1 MNIITIIPARY
12 ASSRLPGKM
21 LMEINGKSVIQRTY
35 EQVKKASLIQD
46 VYIATDDQKII
57 DHCLSFGAQ
66 CILINEECKNGTER
80 VALCLQTLNQDCDLV
95 LNVQGDEP
103 FINPDDI
110 DLLITNYCNSVC
122 TTLHYEIKTHE
133 HLHNTNIVKMIVNN
147 NHQVIYGSR
156 GMIPY
161 HKSGNTQPN
170 VKYLAHIGIF
180 LFQKNFLYKFLNYQ
194 DTPAQSCEDLEW
206 LKIIEMGE
214 KLSSFEVSEPEIG
227 VNTIEDY
234 NYLSKKYVK

>member
-12 ASSRLPGKM
+12 NSSRLPGKM
-21 LMEINGKSVIQRTY
+21 LMEINGKSIIQRTF
-35 EQVKKASLIQD
+35 EQVKKASLIQE
-46 VYIATDDQKII
+46 VFVATDSKKIM
-57 DHCLSFGAQ
+57 DHCKKFGAA
-66 CILINEECKNGTER
+66 CILVDEQCVNGTER
-80 VALCLQTLNQDCDLV
+80 VARCLKILNQDCDLV

-110 DLLITNYCNSVC
+110 DLLITNYQSVVC
-122 TTLHYEIKTHE
+122 STLHYQIKNHE
-133 HLHNTNIVKMIVNN
+133 HLHNTNVVKMIVNQN
-147 NHQVIYGSR
+147 NQVIYGSR

-161 HKSGNTQPN
+161 HKSGNSQPN
-170 VKYLAHIGIF
+170 VKYYAHVGIF
-180 LFQKNFLYKFLNYQ
+180 LFQKEFLFKFLNNS

-214 KLSSFEVSEPEIG
+214 KLTSFEVNEPEIG